1 MKETLRMI
9 QELYKMN
16 SLETSKR
23 DFASPLISEKKYHIS
38 EI

>member
-16 SLETSKR
+16 SLQNSKR
-23 DFASPLISEKKYHIS
+23 DYGSPEISEKKYHVS